1 MRVLIVE
8 DERELAENLRRGLV
22 AEGYQVD
29 VAHDGHV
36 GLALARTGGFAAIV
50 LDLMIPVVNGYLFCR
65 RLRADGVTTPILVL
79 TAKDGVHDH
88 TEALDSGADD
98 YLTKPFSYL
107 VLLAHLRALLR
118 RPAGVAEAALL
129 VGDLTLDPRRHDC
142 HRGGERIEL
151 TPREFALLEVLARRP
166 GEPVTKDEIL
176 LQAWPD
182 EAQDVNLVE
191 VRVSSLRRKIDAP
204 YGRQSVQTVRGIGYR
219 LVDDRSEQRL
229 PGQNEPRIEE

>member
-1 MRVLIVE
+1 VDRVRILVVE

-22 AEGYQVD
+22 AEGYHVD

-36 GLALARTGGFAAIV
+36 GLALARTAAYAAIV
-50 LDLMIPVVNGYLFCR
+50 LDLMIPAVNGFLVCQ

-79 TAKDGVHDH
+79 TAKDGVYDH

-118 RPAGVAEAALL
+118 RRPGVVEATLV
-129 VGDLTLDPRRHDC
+129 VGDLVLDPRRHDC
-142 HRGGERIEL
+142 HRGGQRVEL
-151 TPREFALLEVLARRP
+151 TPREFALLETLAERP
-166 GEPVTKDEIL
+166 GEPVTKDEL
-176 LQAWPD
+176 LLSAWPD

-191 VRVSSLRRKIDAP
+191 VRISSLRRKIDAP
-204 YGRQSVQTVRGIGYR
+204 FGRQSVQTVRGIGYR
-219 LVDDRSEQRL
+219 LVDDRGVA
-229 PGQNEPRIEE
+229 P